1 MAMQGANEGLLV
13 EVGITEKQYLAQ
25 LRRMEAQTI
34 RAARANEKV
43 FKAAN
48 KNIERSAPSFD
59 GNGLRQAAM
68 QLSQVAQ
75 QGSATGN
82 YLQALAIQLPDLA
95 MGFGTLGIV
104 AGAAAGSLLPLA
116 ASLLSSGESSEE
128 AKKALDEFKG
138 ALEDYQ
144 RYTDL
149 AWTATDEL
157 AKRFGSFGEVVR
169 STSEY
174 MAGVALQD
182 AVRALTGEN
191 QNLLN
196 GIQAAV
202 EAMERARE
210 AQADFDRQAASGV
223 ATSEQ
228 MLQAREA
235 LDAYVAGAEEA
246 ARKVGLLPEQVGRL
260 KSAMDAL
267 QSSDTMVEIRDNAA
281 AALAVIREMWPEG
294 EKLPPALSPAVKAM
308 EDIQREAAEASKH
321 LGDGAVAAGDIAAA
335 DIAGSVG
342 AGADEAARLAAN
354 LQSALERQR
363 AIEQSQSVGSGK
375 APPDYGPKGPY
386 GPGQND
392 FGTPG
397 ESSGPLKSPR
407 PREAPNDIDAGLP
420 AIARGGRRGRSGGGG
435 KSDRESVYD
444 LGQKEIAQLER
455 QIEMLGKT
463 EAQVAEMEAKYR
475 LLDAAKRQNLDL
487 DARQAATGLTLR
499 EQIDQQAASIGRLT
513 EQYDAAQERA
523 QFFEQIQSDMKDG
536 FLDAIVAGESFADTM
551 RGVAQALAKAAL
563 EAALFGT
570 GPFGGGGGLL
580 SGLGGAILGSFEGG
594 GYTGSGPR
602 MGGLDGR
609 GGRLAMVHP
618 DETIIDHK
626 RGQSGPGGAVIS
638 ITVNGGSG
646 DDHIVSLVQQG
657 VQAGLKSYDKALPIR
672 FDQIAKK
679 PRVR

>member
-1 MAMQGANEGLLV
+1 MATQGMGDALQV
-13 EVGITEKQYLAQ
+13 EVGITEKQYMAQ
-25 LRRMEAQTI
+25 LRRMETQTI
-34 RAARANEKV
+34 RAARANEKA

-95 MGFGTLGIV
+95 MGFGTLGIL

-174 MAGVALQD
+174 MSGVALQD
-182 AVRALTGEN
+182 AVRALTSEN

-210 AQADFDRQAASGV
+210 AQADFDRQAASGM

-246 ARKVGLLPEQVGRL
+246 ARKVGLLPEQVERL

-281 AALAVIREMWPEG
+281 AALVVIREMWPEG
-294 EKLPPALSPAVKAM
+294 EKLPEALSPAVKAL
-308 EDIQREAAEASKH
+308 EDIQREAAESSKH
-321 LGDGAVAAGDIAAA
+321 LDDAAVSAGDIAAS
-335 DIAGSVG
+335 DMAGSVG
-342 AGADEAARLAAN
+342 AAADEAARLATN

-363 AIEQSQSVGSGK
+363 AIEQSQSVGSGG
-375 APPDYGPKGPY
+375 APPDYGPKGAY
-386 GPGQND
+386 GPGQNE

-397 ESSGPLKSPR
+397 ESSGPQTSPR
-407 PREAPNDIDAGLP
+407 PRSAPNDIDAGLP
-420 AIARGGRRGRSGGGG
+420 PVARGGRKGRGGG

-523 QFFEQIQSDMKDG
+523 QFFEQIQSDMKNG

-626 RGQSGPGGAVIS
+626 RGQSAPGGAVIN
-638 ITVNGGSG
+638 IAINGGSG

-672 FDQIAKK
+672 FDQISKK